1 MVGKYIIYLHG
12 SIRILSDAT
21 CFHWIFVESVRATLG
36 TGPRGELEHLGFGEA
51 SAGWA
56 QALRERSKSTK
67 KPRRFFGPF
76 QNGGGEKY
84 GEIPSKIE

>member
-1 MVGKYIIYLHG
+1 MDHHWIQC
-12 SIRILSDAT
+12 DT
-21 CFHWIFVESVRATLG
+21 MCFHGIFVESVRATLG

-56 QALRERSKSTK
+56 QALRERSKSKSTK
-67 KPRRFFGPF
+67 KTRRFFGPF